1 MERQT
6 RAISALKRKNL
17 RDRGFALK
25 KSHAFSDLFSGR
37 FCFVLIALCLL
48 FSGCQTESYPAD
60 KLKEALSDICRK
72 EYGIE
77 NVDVKIIG
85 STIGVYLPLQK
96 LFSADFK
103 EAAITGKVRNLE
115 TLFEPSPEALE
126 KVEDV
131 LFSISRVILSTDKPL
146 KFYVLEAT
154 DVEKTGMQLILTGC
168 VNDIRRV
175 RVWDISRNEY
185 RKRVIHELKLN
196 RAVVWHKPVRRFF
209 KDLEDLDAAQVQ
221 TKYFGN
227 QMPVDALQKLFFDNL
242 KTSAAVKEK
251 HPWNTLEM
259 RSVSLQRN
267 QALVYVKVIPPSL
280 KEKNLTELQ
289 YLFVLAVQDDNARI
303 ARIVPFQYKGDDGQ
317 VQKIPF
323 PRELK
328 IQENV
333 DRWDEEF
340 HLEDVEMGSFLAA
353 QLNRRIQGIAA
364 ADERIHLTFGDA
376 KLDFVYHKD
385 SVKPY
390 FSLEIEAVLKDLNN
404 YNRESLMK
412 HEDMVYLL
420 SLASQEFVELLRSY
434 QFDNFDHLQLN
445 LAQDSNPLIL
455 GRENLELFRRKK
467 IDIRDLLA
475 IPKI

>member
-1 MERQT
+1 M
-6 RAISALKRKNL
+6 RKNHK
-17 RDRGFALK
+17 FA
-25 KSHAFSDLFSGR
+25 AFFAGVS
-37 FCFVLIALCLL
+37 CFLLIGLA
-48 FSGCQTESYPAD
+48 GCHSESYPSD
-60 KLKEALSDICRK
+60 KLKDALADICRK

-77 NVDVKIIG
+77 NVDVKITG
-85 STIGVYLPLQK
+85 ETIGVYLPLQK

-168 VNDIRRV
+168 VNDIKRV
-175 RVWDISRNEY
+175 RIWDISRNEY

-196 RAVVWHKPVRRFF
+196 RAVIWHKPVRHFF
-209 KDLEDLDAAQVQ
+209 KDLEELDITQIQA
-221 TKYFGN
+221 KYFGA
-227 QMPVDALQKLFFDNL
+227 QMPAEAVKKLFFDNL
-242 KTSAAVKEK
+242 KNSANDPDKEK
-251 HPWNTLEM
+251 RLWKIAEI

-267 QALVYVKVIPPSL
+267 QALVYAKVIPPSL
-280 KEKNLTELQ
+280 KEKDLTELQ

-303 ARIVPFQYKGDDGQ
+303 ARIVPFQYKGDDGK

-340 HLEDVEMGSFLAA
+340 PLDDVSMGSFLAA
-353 QLNRRIQGIAA
+353 QLNRRVQAIAA
-364 ADERIHLTFGDA
+364 ADERIQLTFGEA
-376 KLDFVYHKD
+376 KLDFVYHQD
-385 SVKPY
+385 SEKPY

-404 YNRESLMK
+404 YSRQSLMM

-420 SLASQEFVELLRSY
+420 SLASREFVDVVSSY
-434 QFDNFDHLQLN
+434 QFGDYDHVKLS
-445 LAQDSNPLIL
+445 LAQEPNPLIL

-467 IDIRDLLA
+467 IDIQSLLSV
-475 IPKI
+475 PKI